1 LAFDRQKLLESA
13 HKFLKKGQVRKAIL
27 DYEKL
32 VADDPRNIR
41 IQTKLADLYVRNND
55 IDRAVD
61 AYIKL
66 ARQYEDEDL
75 NSRAIALYKKVLTLR
90 PNMIDTHYWLADV
103 YKKEGL
109 LGNAKVLYQNIIR
122 LNPADQVARR
132 NITEIDED
140 RVGPISSADEGSA
153 VSMGYLGS
161 GETASHDRPEGLE
174 EPLVLDNVLDFDES
188 PPEQAEQ
195 EDIVEL
201 DDPLDL
207 PVETDGSNPSP
218 AEKNPQFTHQQV
230 VLDDEV
236 SPEKE
241 LESHY
246 HLAVAYMGM
255 DLIDKAI
262 PEFEAAL
269 GFDPKRIDCLV
280 MLSQCYTE
288 KGLFERSIS
297 YLEKA
302 RQVDDLTREEHVRIC
317 RELGKVYQRCGM
329 KEKAVEV
336 FQQAGLATGSSEQS
350 QH

>member
-1 LAFDRQKLLESA
+1 MAFDRRKVLESA
-13 HKFLKKGQVRKAIL
+13 QKFLKKGQVRKAIS

-55 IDRAVD
+55 INRAVD
-61 AYIKL
+61 TYIQL

-132 NITEIDED
+132 NITEIDQG
-140 RVGPISSADEGSA
+140 RVGAVSSVEVGSISS
-153 VSMGYLGS
+153 MGHFGT
-161 GETASHDRPEGLE
+161 GETTSHDRSEDLE
-174 EPLVLDNVLDFDES
+174 EPLVLDDVLDFDES
-188 PPEQAEQ
+188 PPEQVEQ
-195 EDIVEL
+195 EEIVEL

-207 PVETDGSNPSP
+207 PVETDEGNPSP
-218 AEKNPQFTHQQV
+218 AENNPQFTHQQV
-230 VLDDEV
+230 VLDEAV
-236 SPEKE
+236 SPEKD

-246 HLAVAYMGM
+246 HLGVAYMGM

-269 GFDPKRIDCLV
+269 GYHPKKIDCLV

-288 KGLFERSIS
+288 KGLFERSIF

-302 RQVDDLTREEHVRIC
+302 LQVNRLTREEHVRIY
-317 RELGKVYQRCGM
+317 RELGKVYQTCGM
-329 KEKAVEV
+329 KEKAVKA